1 MEFSKKFEVGKP
13 QINLKRMLGYDKG
26 ELGEWVIN
34 EEQAEIVRYFFG
46 RYLYGSS
53 ANSIARKANEMA

>member
-1 MEFSKKFEVGKP
+1 
-13 QINLKRMLGYDKG
+13 MLGYDKG